1 MSPILPERT
10 DDGTLTDWALAAG
23 KGDRQ
28 ATERFVLAT
37 QLDVRRYV
45 TYLSADSQS
54 ADDLVQD
61 TYLRALRSLPRFEGR
76 ASARSW
82 LLTIARRVVADQIRS
97 KVSRPPIDGG
107 QDWETA
113 AERGQTGGHPGF
125 EEGVALSELLNALS
139 PDRRDAFVLT
149 QLLGL
154 PYAEASA
161 VVGCPVGTMRSRVAR
176 AREDLLALLDRAG
189 RP

>member
-1 MSPILPERT
+1 MGSDVPEKT
-10 DDGTLTDWALAAG
+10 DDTTITDWALAG
-23 KGDRQ
+23 GEGDHR
-28 ATERFVLAT
+28 ATERFILAT
-37 QLDVRRYV
+37 QLDVRRYI
-45 TYLSADSQS
+45 TYLSADSQA

-76 ASARSW
+76 APARVW
-82 LLTIARRVVADQIRS
+82 LLTIARRVVADQIRA
-97 KVSRPPIDGG
+97 KAAAPPIDGG
-107 QDWETA
+107 EDWETA
-113 AERGQTGGHPGF
+113 AEHSQPRHQPGF

-154 PYAEASA
+154 PYAEAAA
-161 VVGCPVGTMRSRVAR
+161 VVGRPVGTLRSRVAR
-176 AREDLLALLDRAG
+176 AREDLIASLDRAG